1 MQIPNGSPVQGF
13 CSPDGNMQRQKVGKK
28 YRAASLFPGLSGY
41 QDGPLNKSYLCQLA
55 SSLLENV
62 APVYTSFL

>member
-1 MQIPNGSPVQGF
+1 
-13 CSPDGNMQRQKVGKK
+13 MQRQKVGKK